1 MLKTTDMYN
10 YINIYFYIHAQMCYL
25 LTITINSTMRFIA
38 QCTTWLIKELYLIL
52 SYRFEEVYAT
62 II

>member
-1 MLKTTDMYN
+1 
-10 YINIYFYIHAQMCYL
+10 MCYL